1 MDPNPFSFVMAC
13 PHSLPASSTCP
24 SRYSKGILQWLYVT
38 LFITYYSEEDNMTPN
53 VDRRSSPISAT
64 PNVIETYIMPKER
77 GRTSR
82 NIRLGNERS
91 TSSYGKLVN
100 HKTTRQNPKS
110 DN

>member
-1 MDPNPFSFVMAC
+1 MST
-13 PHSLPASSTCP
+13 LTSSVSNCP

-53 VDRRSSPISAT
+53 VDMRLSPISAT
-64 PNVIETYIMPKER
+64 PNVKTYIMPKER

-91 TSSYGKLVN
+91 TYSYGKLVN
-100 HKTTRQNPKS
+100 HKTTRPNPKS
-110 DN
+110 DS